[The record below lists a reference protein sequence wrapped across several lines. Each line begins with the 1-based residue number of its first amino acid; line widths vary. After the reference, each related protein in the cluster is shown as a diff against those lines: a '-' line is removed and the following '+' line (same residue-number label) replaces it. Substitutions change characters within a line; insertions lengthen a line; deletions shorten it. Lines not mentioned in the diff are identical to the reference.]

1 MKNNEWRQVGG
12 NQFEEEVV
20 ELPGRHI
27 WVSDGV
33 MGYSR
38 PLAEGETAEEAGA
51 DFELR
56 GETVEEYRLYQ
67 DGERVE

>member
-1 MKNNEWRQVGG
+1 MKKNEWRQVGG
-12 NQFEEEVV
+12 NQFAEEAAG
-20 ELPGRHI
+20 LSGRHI

-38 PLAEGETAEEAGA
+38 PLAEGETVEEAGA